1 MGNHHSKPVVP
12 AKRRAPKIIF
22 TLLIIACIMML
33 ATSARFY
40 IEAMVD
46 AFFAFALASVLI
58 VHLRVRPK
66 WQDAVLVLAVT
77 CLFAGIDFQVLHYSP
92 KLMAWLSFLGL
103 SSFLVMA
110 LRTVWAKESGA
121 AKMLLYAW
129 VPGALFVISE
139 YFASTMLAW
148 TEAAHPKTLDLYLLS
163 FDYSLRAEIVFA
175 AGRIYWQHPWI
186 HNPSLLVYVGLA
198 IPISLVYAGRLVRL
212 RREAFPAMLAFL
224 ITGPI
229 GILFYNLFPAC
240 GPHALFQQGF
250 PFHAFPMGQA
260 PRLHLESIALAGPRN
275 AIPSLHMA
283 WVLLAWWY
291 SRGLSWLERV
301 IVLIFVA
308 FTVFAT
314 LGTGEHWFIDLIVAF
329 PFALFIQALAAYP
342 LPWKARQR
350 AEAFLLGLVCTLAW
364 LIMLRY
370 EPKFFWISPLLPWV
384 LASGTVVVTIIRQAN
399 LDRAVDAANYPK
411 SLPERSA
418 RLQVGKVSVTAN

>member
-1 MGNHHSKPVVP
+1 MANHRSRP
-12 AKRRAPKIIF
+12 ATPAERLAPKIIF
-22 TLLIIACIMML
+22 TLLIIACIAML
-33 ATSARFY
+33 ATSAQFY
-40 IEAMVD
+40 TEAMVD

-58 VHLRVRPK
+58 VHLRVLPK
-66 WQDAVLVLAVT
+66 WQDALLVLAVT
-77 CLFAGIDFQVLHYSP
+77 LLFAGIDFQLLHYSP
-92 KLMAWLSFLGL
+92 KLMAWLSFVGL

-110 LRTVWAKESGA
+110 LRTVWVKESRT
-121 AKMLLYAW
+121 AKTLLYAW
-129 VPGALFVISE
+129 VPAALFVISE

-148 TEAAHPKTLDLYLLS
+148 TGAAHPKTLDLYLLS
-163 FDYSLRAEIVFA
+163 FDYSLRVPIVFI

-186 HNPSLLVYVGLA
+186 HNPSLLVYIGLA
-198 IPISLVYAGRLVRL
+198 IPISLVYAGRLVRF

-250 PFHAFPMGQA
+250 PFHAFPMDQA
-260 PRLHLESIALAGPRN
+260 PRLHLESMAVAGPRN

-291 SRGLSWLERV
+291 SRGLSWLERL

-308 FTVFAT
+308 FTAFAT

-329 PFALFIQALAAYP
+329 PFALFIQAIAAYP
-342 LPWKARQR
+342 LPWKDDRR
-350 AEAFLLGLVCTLAW
+350 AAAFLFGLLCTLGW

-370 EPKFFWISPLLPWV
+370 EPKFFWTSPLLPWV
-384 LASGTVVVTIIRQAN
+384 LATATVVLTIIRQAN
-399 LDRAVDAANYPK
+399 LDRALDPTNYAE
-411 SLPERSA
+411 SLSVRSA
-418 RLQVGKVSVTAN
+418 RLQASKVSLPAN